1 VIIDANSL
9 PDGKLVTSDLC
20 IIGAGIAGLPVA
32 YAFLDTG
39 VSVTIVESGGLEPNA
54 TMQSLNTGKNIG
66 VPYYDLDQTRARA
79 FGGTSHMWTCELG
92 NAKLGVRLMGL
103 DEMDFEK
110 RDWVPNSGWPFT
122 KNELDPYY
130 IKAHEFC
137 EIGPYSY
144 SVNDWR
150 DALPAEDIPLLP
162 DENTVTTRIFQFA
175 GKELWYK
182 KYKDVFE
189 KARNIST
196 YINATVLNIAAAES
210 GNVIDHLEA
219 GTPEGKRFRFKP
231 KWYILA
237 AGAIE
242 APRILLLS
250 DSVHHN
256 GLGNLYD
263 NVGRYFMEHP
273 HIWTGY
279 IVPSSDKI
287 LNRIGLYKVHTV
299 RNTTIMG
306 KLALNHEIQRKEKLL
321 NFVTSIHPMNKSFIP
336 EGMLKFKKL
345 IGAFIRGRI
354 SPENVVQAIHNLPDV
369 GTQITRK
376 VRRKIDRKYNY
387 KLNQPNVLVM
397 NPMAE
402 QIPNPDSRVTL
413 NNDRDM
419 FGQNRVNLKW
429 QLTSQDINSI
439 RRSQQIMKSELKKHG
454 IGDLVIELTDDS
466 IPRRIHGGW
475 HNMGTTRMHVDPKS
489 GVVDQNCKVHGLS
502 NLYIAGPSVFPTV
515 GCANPV
521 LTSIAMSFRLA
532 DYLRKNRGT
541 L

>member
-54 TMQSLNTGKNIG
+54 TMQSLNTGKNTG

-150 DALPAEDIPLLP
+150 EALPDDDIPLLP
-162 DENTVTTRIFQFA
+162 DEKTIRTRIFHFA

-182 KYKDVFE
+182 KYRDVFE
-189 KARNIST
+189 KAGNIST

-210 GNVIDHLEA
+210 GNDIDHLEA
-219 GTPEGKRFRFKP
+219 GTLDRKKFRFKA
-231 KWYILA
+231 KRYILA

-256 GLGNLYD
+256 GLGNIYD

-287 LNRIGLYKVHTV
+287 LNRINLYEVHTV

-306 KLALNHEIQRKEKLL
+306 KLALNPEIQRKENLL

-336 EGMLKFKKL
+336 EGMLKFKKQ
-345 IGAFIRGRI
+345 IRGFVRGRI
-354 SPENVVQAIHNLPDV
+354 SPKNVVQVIQKLPDV
-369 GTQITRK
+369 GAHITRK

-387 KLNQPNVLVM
+387 KLNQPNVIVM

-419 FGQNRVNLKW
+419 FGQNRVNLNW